1 MKKLNL
7 VNINKKAPYVV
18 HERENK
24 LNEFYFWSDFGIVYD
39 IYFSPNYSVVPSG
52 TCEIGINNRGHQN
65 SPRDP
70 NFLLTLI
77 AIIEEFF
84 NSNDDVMLY
93 MAETGDKKESFR
105 NRLFVM
111 WFNSYEKRKDY
122 FLKTAEGKME
132 GQDNFMAII
141 ARIDNP
147 RLPQVIEEFDETIS
161 ILFDPPKD
169 NLT

>member
-1 MKKLNL
+1 MNKLNL
-7 VNINKKAPYVV
+7 ENINKKAPYVV

-39 IYFSPNYSVVPSG
+39 INFSPNYSVVPSG
-52 TCEIGINNRGHQN
+52 TCEIGINNRGHQT

-70 NFLLTLI
+70 KFLLTLI

-84 NSNDDVMLY
+84 NSNNDVMLY
-93 MAETGDKKESFR
+93 MAETGDEKQGFR

-111 WFNSYEKRKDY
+111 WFNNYENRQDY

-141 ARIDNP
+141 AKIDNP
-147 RLPQVIEEFDETIS
+147 RLPRVIEEFDETVS
-161 ILFDPPKD
+161 ILFDPPTND
-169 NLT
+169 SQ